1 MKYLTYSELNKK
13 QLEISH
19 FVKTLKKLK
28 SLKSF
33 KLVSSE
39 FVVLAFVN
47 DSPLRVID
55 DDNATIDIDD
65 IKNIF
70 DVQRFTENDA
80 NDVIREMNLLNKE
93 FNNYSFNYR
102 KVRLKEF
109 KEIMIKLEE
118 IKLKR
123 IIKLKALLK

>member
-13 QLEISH
+13 QVEISH

-55 DDNATIDIDD
+55 DDNVTIDIDD

-102 KVRLKEF
+102 KARLKEF